1 VPPYIANS
9 NYVIQVNDDILQDF
23 LLSNFASKMM
33 TISIILCTY
42 CIRTFK
48 YITHWKSF

>member
-1 VPPYIANS
+1 MPPYIANS

-23 LLSNFASKMM
+23 LLSNFVSKMM
-33 TISIILCTY
+33 TISIILTY